1 MKIAVNTRFL
11 IKNKLE
17 GIGIY
22 THEILKKLVHL
33 MPQHTFYFLFDR
45 AYSNEFIFADN
56 VVPIVVSP
64 PARHPML
71 WYWWFEKSIPKV
83 LHQHKID
90 LFFSPDGFCSL
101 HTNVPQLLTI
111 HDIGFE
117 QYPEHTPN
125 LVNRF
130 YRYFTP
136 KYCDKAQKII
146 TVSEF
151 TKQEIIKYY
160 NTNADKI
167 EVVYNAF
174 DNNQFEI
181 KMEDKFS
188 SDVPYFVFVGAV
200 HPRKNVIGLLKA
212 FEFYKRTYASKHKLV
227 IIGRNAWQ
235 NKSLENFIAQMNYK
249 DDLYWIEK
257 CNRNELIHTVKN
269 ATALVYPSLYE
280 GFGIP
285 LIEAMSLGVPVIASN
300 VSSIPEIVGNAGIL
314 AAPDNTTEIAQ
325 AMQTITTN
333 TNLRDEYIEKGK
345 LRARDFNWENSA
357 KKIASILE
365 AML

>member
-111 HDIGFE
+111 HDIGF
-117 QYPEHTPN
+117 
-125 LVNRF
+125 
-130 YRYFTP
+130 
-136 KYCDKAQKII
+136 
-146 TVSEF
+146 
-151 TKQEIIKYY
+151 
-160 NTNADKI
+160 
-167 EVVYNAF
+167 
-174 DNNQFEI
+174 
-181 KMEDKFS
+181 
-188 SDVPYFVFVGAV
+188 
-200 HPRKNVIGLLKA
+200 
-212 FEFYKRTYASKHKLV
+212 
-227 IIGRNAWQ
+227 
-235 NKSLENFIAQMNYK
+235 
-249 DDLYWIEK
+249 
-257 CNRNELIHTVKN
+257 
-269 ATALVYPSLYE
+269 
-280 GFGIP
+280 
-285 LIEAMSLGVPVIASN
+285 
-300 VSSIPEIVGNAGIL
+300 
-314 AAPDNTTEIAQ
+314 
-325 AMQTITTN
+325 
-333 TNLRDEYIEKGK
+333 
-345 LRARDFNWENSA
+345 
-357 KKIASILE
+357 
-365 AML
+365 